1 MQAQMRVTF
10 EGYLLPSLPSFNT
23 LKSFFSKVKAILVL
37 IPIFIFKAIIV
48 LIKAS
53 VAGCVKLE
61 AGGGS
66 KISCVARPK
75 GCRLQ
80 RCIMF
85 TKDEDHH

>member
-1 MQAQMRVTF
+1 MRVTF
-10 EGYLLPSLPSFNT
+10 EGYLLPSLPP
-23 LKSFFSKVKAILVL
+23 LKFKHPEVIFFKVKAILVL
-37 IPIFIFKAIIV
+37 IPIFIFKALIV
-48 LIKAS
+48 LIKARM
-53 VAGCVKLE
+53 AGCVKLE